1 MSAHHNFLVEI
12 HTEELPPK
20 ALKKLSL
27 CFEQGI
33 KNGLQEQGL
42 EFKETKRFA
51 TPRRIAVIVSHLADK
66 QKTQPIA
73 RKGPALSQAYDA
85 DNNPTPAALGF
96 AKSCGIELSEMAT
109 QKTDKGEWLYFES
122 EKPGSNTSELLAD
135 IVKQALNKLPI
146 AKPMRWGN
154 YDEAFVRPVH
164 SIIML
169 YGETVIDAE
178 FFDLKTGQETQGH
191 RFLAKDT
198 LTIGFADEYES
209 ILENKGFVIADFER
223 RKAVIKENIEEK
235 VREQFNDKAKAV
247 IEADLLDE
255 VTALVEWPEVILCQF
270 DEAFLE
276 VPKEALVSSMQE
288 HQKYF
293 SLVDNDN
300 NLLPYFITVSNI
312 ASQSPKLIING
323 NERVMR
329 ARLSDAQFFY
339 QTDKKSTLESQVDA
353 LKTVT
358 YQHKLGSV
366 FDKTQRVEKIA
377 QGLATA
383 FAHDSAHITRAAQL
397 CKADLTTQ
405 MVGEF
410 PDLQGTMGRYYA
422 LNDNEEAQVALAIYE
437 HYLPRSANDD
447 LPSSLDGALLAIAD
461 RIDTLVGIFG
471 INQQP
476 SGDKDPFALRRAALG
491 ILKIMLAQKI
501 NYSLNELIA
510 KTMESYSSGLLE
522 NKNTQNE
529 VLTFLI
535 DRFKVH
541 AKELG
546 YDANIFQSVVKQDN
560 PYDMLIRM
568 QAVKGFK
575 AQEACQSLASANK
588 RVSNLLAKQ
597 KHAIDTTID
606 ETLFTEDEEKTLN
619 KAINENEQLLMP
631 LIDKKNYEEALTQLA
646 NLKDSVDAFFDKVMV
661 MADDE
666 KLKNNRLALLKRLR
680 DLFLQVA
687 DIAELQ

>member
-1 MSAHHNFLVEI
+1 MNAHHDFLVEI

-27 CFEQGI
+27 AFEQGI
-33 KNGLQEQGL
+33 KNGLKEQGL
-42 EFKETKRFA
+42 EHKDTKSFA
-51 TPRRIAVIVSHLADK
+51 TPRRIAVLVSHLIDE
-66 QKTQPIA
+66 QKTQSIA
-73 RKGPALSQAYDA
+73 RKGPALTQAYDA

-122 EKPGSNTSELLAD
+122 EKPGKKTTELLSN

-169 YGETVIDAE
+169 YGEAVVDAE
-178 FFDLKTGQETQGH
+178 FFGLKAGQQTQGH
-191 RFLAKDT
+191 RFLSKND
-198 LTIGFADEYES
+198 LVIGFAGEYEN
-209 ILENKGFVIADFER
+209 ILENKGFVIANFES
-223 RKAVIKENIEEK
+223 RKTTIKENIEAK
-235 VREQFNDKAKAV
+235 VMQHFNGKAKAV
-247 IEADLLDE
+247 IEPNLLDE
-255 VTALVEWPEVILCQF
+255 VTALVEWPEVVICEF
-270 DEAFLE
+270 DKEFLD

-293 SLVDNDN
+293 SLVDSEN

-312 ASQSPKLIING
+312 VSQSPEMIING

-339 QTDKKSTLESQVDA
+339 QSDKKSTLESHVDA
-353 LKTVT
+353 LKNVT

-366 FDKTQRVEKIA
+366 FDKTQRVEKTVK
-377 QGLATA
+377 QLAKVLKRDD
-383 FAHDSAHITRAAQL
+383 AHVTRAAQL
-397 CKADLTTQ
+397 CKADLTTL

-422 LNDNEEAQVALAIYE
+422 LNDKEDAQVALTIYE

-447 LPSSLDGALLAIAD
+447 LPTSLDGALLAIAD
-461 RIDTLVGIFG
+461 RIDTLIGIFG

-476 SGDKDPFALRRAALG
+476 TGDKDPFALRRAALG
-491 ILKIMLAQKI
+491 LLKIVLAHKL
-501 NYSLNELIA
+501 NYSLDALISQA
-510 KTMESYSSGLLE
+510 VNAYPSEKLE
-522 NKNTQNE
+522 NKNISKE

-546 YDANIFQSVVKQDN
+546 FDAAIFQSVAKQDN
-560 PYDMLIRM
+560 PYDMLMRM

-575 AQEACQSLASANK
+575 EQEACQSLAGANK

-597 KHAIDTTID
+597 KQTIDDTVD
-606 ETLFTEDEEKTLN
+606 ETLFIEGEEKALS
-619 KAINENEQLLMP
+619 KAINENQKLLSP
-631 LIDKKNYEEALTQLA
+631 LINKKDYAHALNQLA
-646 NLKDSVDAFFDKVMV
+646 SLKDSVDAFFDKVMV

-666 KLKNNRLALLKRLR
+666 KLKNNRLALLKQLR
-680 DLFLQVA
+680 GLFLQVA

>member
-27 CFEQGI
+27 SFEQGI

-51 TPRRIAVIVSHLADK
+51 TPRRIAVIVSDLADK
-66 QKTQPIA
+66 QKPQSIA

-96 AKSCGIELSEMAT
+96 AKSCGVELSEIAT

-122 EKPGSNTSELLAD
+122 EKPGSNTGELLAD

-169 YGETVIDAE
+169 YSETVIDAE
-178 FFDLKTGQETQGH
+178 FFDLKTGRQTQGH

-235 VREQFNDKAKAV
+235 VREQFNGKTKAV

-255 VTALVEWPEVILCQF
+255 VTALIEWPEVIICQF

-312 ASQSPKLIING
+312 TSQSPKLIING

-353 LKTVT
+353 LKTIT

-366 FDKTQRVEKIA
+366 FDKTKRVEKIA
-377 QGLATA
+377 QGLAAA
-383 FAHDSAHITRAAQL
+383 FAHDSAHVIRAAQL

-491 ILKIMLAQKI
+491 ILKITLAQKL
-501 NYSLNELIA
+501 NYSLSELIA

-661 MADDE
+661 MTDDK